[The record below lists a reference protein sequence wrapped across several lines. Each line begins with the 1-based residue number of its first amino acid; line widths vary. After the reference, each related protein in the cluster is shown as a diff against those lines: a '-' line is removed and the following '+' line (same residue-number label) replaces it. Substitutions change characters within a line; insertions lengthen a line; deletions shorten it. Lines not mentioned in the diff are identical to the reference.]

1 MTITRYRIIPQVSDE
16 GTTRIPFEAFA
27 DIRAIVQD
35 EFDANI
41 VLHNHSA
48 AGSFHGWPYV
58 DVPHYAVEFTAE
70 MDDVDEIISRIEPLI
85 KDLIERHTRQLALP
99 IES

>member
-35 EFDANI
+35 EFDANLI
-41 VLHNHSA
+41 LHNHEV
-48 AGSFHGWPYV
+48 AGALHGRPYV
-58 DVPHYAVEFTAE
+58 DVPHYVVEFTAE
-70 MDDVDEIISRIEPLI
+70 IDEADEIISRIEPLI
-85 KDLIERHTRQLALP
+85 KDLIQSHTRQLALP